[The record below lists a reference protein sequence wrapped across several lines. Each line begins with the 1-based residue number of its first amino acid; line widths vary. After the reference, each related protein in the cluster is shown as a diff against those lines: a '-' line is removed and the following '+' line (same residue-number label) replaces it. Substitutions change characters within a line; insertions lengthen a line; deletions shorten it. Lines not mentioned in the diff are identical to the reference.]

1 MIKWSKTPPVYV
13 AIAEHYESLQNIIIE
28 ISSKYPKGLI
38 CNCSGDVAAIIA
50 FFKGMERS
58 RRFTLVGA
66 YEFGKA
72 QGITYVVTP
81 FLTKQIDIEV
91 DGKVVETIKII

>member
-1 MIKWSKTPPVYV
+1 MTIWSKIPPVDV
-13 AIAEHYESLQNIIIE
+13 AKAEHYASLQDMIIE

-38 CNCSGDVAAIIA
+38 CNCSGDVAAILA

-58 RRFTLVGA
+58 NRFTLVGA

-72 QGITYVVTP
+72 DGITYVVTP

-91 DGKVVETIKII
+91 DGKVVETIEVV

>member
-13 AIAEHYESLQNIIIE
+13 ATAEHYASLQNIIIA

-38 CNCSGDVAAIIA
+38 CNCSGDVAAILA
-50 FFKGMERS
+50 FFEGMERS
-58 RRFTLVGA
+58 SRFTLVGA

-72 QGITYVVTP
+72 RGITYVVTP

-91 DGKVVETIKII
+91 DGKVVETIEVI